1 MPTYSAQY
9 TGPYFMS
16 MPGPGGARGMQYNGA
31 GSVVYNGPRD
41 WKFTGNDGTLIS
53 SNYNDGTNLQLGAQ
67 TSWWGGKSRRNR
79 KGKKSKMRKSR
90 KSRKSRKTMR
100 RRR

>member
-9 TGPYFMS
+9 VGPYFMS

-53 SNYNDGTNLQLGAQ
+53 SNYNQDGYLQLGPQ
-67 TSWWGGKSRRNR
+67 TSWWGGRSRRNR

>member
-1 MPTYSAQY
+1 MPTYYAQY
-9 TGPYFMS
+9 SGPYYMS

-41 WKFTGNDGTLIS
+41 WKFTGDDGTLIS
-53 SNYNDGTNLQLGAQ
+53 SNYNDGSSLQLGAEK
-67 TSWWGGKSRRNR
+67 SWYSFGGKSRRNR

-90 KSRKSRKTMR
+90 KSRKTMR
-100 RRR
+100 RRRR